1 MAKILSKVAPWLPSA
16 RRNPGGGDQLSEGIR
31 VLDDTDTAALR
42 ALCSTDPVSNIFID
56 AQLTLTGS
64 ARPGLGGSLILGRF
78 ENGTLRS
85 ACWVGANVVP
95 INIGADEAEE
105 YGRVLLRLNRNFA
118 SCFGPSEAVMGIWK
132 VLSTGS
138 HEAFN
143 VRPHQPLMTLSGEPA
158 IAPTPGLRASRD
170 DEYDKVLPACAT
182 MFEEELGYSPL
193 VHGGA
198 FYRSRIRALILSE
211 HSMIDTDSSGEIR
224 FKAELGTVTDRATQ
238 IQGVWMNP
246 AYRGGGLAAGYMAAV
261 AQYALR
267 LAPVTSLYV
276 NDYNTA
282 AIATYR
288 RAGFEEVGEF
298 ATILF

>member
-1 MAKILSKVAPWLPSA
+1 MAKILSKVVPWLPSA
-16 RRNPGGGDQLSEGIR
+16 RRNPGPGEQLSEGIR
-31 VLDDTDTAALR
+31 VLDDADTLSLR
-42 ALCSTDPVSNIFID
+42 ALVETDPVCNIFID
-56 AQLTLTGS
+56 AQLALTGS
-64 ARPGLGGSLILGRF
+64 ARPGQGGSLILGRF
-78 ENGTLRS
+78 EDGILRS

-95 INIGADEAEE
+95 INMGTEESEE

-118 SCFGPSEAVMGIWK
+118 SCFGPSNAVMGMWK

-138 HEAFN
+138 RQAFN
-143 VRPHQPLMTLSGEPA
+143 VRPRQPFMTLSGGPAIEPA
-158 IAPTPGLRASRD
+158 GGLRASRN

-193 VHGGA
+193 VHGGS
-198 FYRSRIRALILSE
+198 FYRARVRSLILSE
-211 HSMIDTDSSGEIR
+211 HSMIETDEAGEIR
-224 FKAELGTVTDRATQ
+224 FKAELGTVTARATQ

-246 AYRGGGLAAGYMAAV
+246 KYRGAGLAAGYMAAA
-261 AQYALR
+261 AQYALE

-276 NDYNTA
+276 NDYNHS

-288 RAGFEEVGEF
+288 RVGFEEVGEF